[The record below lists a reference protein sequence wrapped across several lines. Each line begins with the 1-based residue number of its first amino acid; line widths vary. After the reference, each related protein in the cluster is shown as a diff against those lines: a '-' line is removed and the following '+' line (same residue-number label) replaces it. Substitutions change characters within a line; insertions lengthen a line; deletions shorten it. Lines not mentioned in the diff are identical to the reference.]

1 MFNGPS
7 EVLTVFQR
15 STALIIIYPSFKRH
29 LVTISI
35 TLLACLTPEAYSK
48 TIVVLGDSIS
58 AAYGMEA
65 RQGWVKL
72 LSNRL
77 LEQYPHYRVVN
88 ASVSGETTGGGMTRL
103 PKILA
108 LHQPDILVLELG
120 GNDGLRGYPINRIK
134 SNLSS
139 MISAS
144 EATGSSVL
152 LIGMVLPPNYG
163 RRYTKAFEDL
173 FKDLAD
179 QNNLPFV
186 PFLLEGTTTDQTL
199 IQRDGIHPTVAAQPR
214 LLDDI
219 WPALE
224 PLLKK

>member
-1 MFNGPS
+1 
-7 EVLTVFQR
+7 
-15 STALIIIYPSFKRH
+15 
-29 LVTISI
+29 
-35 TLLACLTPEAYSK
+35 
-48 TIVVLGDSIS
+48 
-58 AAYGMEA
+58 MEA